1 MIRIR
6 MIATV
11 HAVAVYVAVVV
22 VVKGME
28 MEMEGVEKERRVMV
42 ELVELETG
50 GSEEVCHRVR
60 THNVPL
66 LSRNK
71 LPDFGM
77 QVCPAFS

>member
-11 HAVAVYVAVVV
+11 HAVAVYVVVVV

-50 GSEEVCHRVR
+50 GSEEVCHQGED
-60 THNVPL
+60 T
-66 LSRNK
+66 
-71 LPDFGM
+71 
-77 QVCPAFS
+77 QCPSSQQEQTP